1 MRGENKMSNTVGWSN
16 DFTVEQVE
24 LKGFSRSV
32 AELEWLLLILVLLYY
47 LMPGTEIDD
56 RPAVVAA
63 MVGFAVFVF
72 AFRYLNFYHR
82 ETRWKLAIETWVMT
96 AFITWILWNTGKTGS
111 PLLNLYLLVLI
122 TSGLTLGKVVT
133 LLEFGLITACYLYMG
148 FSGNGLDLKTAGDF
162 SDLMTKF
169 APVLLVAYLI
179 TMLSADARY
188 ARRLL
193 ETLSET
199 DELTG
204 LLNLRAFT
212 KILGRES
219 STAMRY
225 SRAYSVMMID
235 ADGLKQVND
244 RMGHDAG
251 NRLIRMVATAISDSL
266 RGSDVLARYG
276 GDEFVVLLP
285 ETSQRQAREAAER
298 IRTAVANTSFNL
310 DGNRIGSTVS
320 IGIASSPEDSND
332 PRELLELADRAMYE
346 SKQAGRNRCTV
357 SPPRRVAK
365 RDTVQSAES
374 SRM

>member
-1 MRGENKMSNTVGWSN
+1 MSNTARLSN
-16 DFTVEQVE
+16 DFSVEQIE

-56 RPAVVAA
+56 PPAVIGA
-63 MVGFAVFVF
+63 MVGFGVFVF

-133 LLEFGLITACYLYMG
+133 LLEFGLITACYVYMAFLG
-148 FSGNGLDLKTAGDF
+148 HGIDFATASEF

-204 LLNLRAFT
+204 LLNLRAFV

-219 STAMRY
+219 AKAMRY
-225 SRAYSVMMID
+225 SRSYSVMMID

-244 RMGHDAG
+244 GLGHEAG
-251 NRLIRMVATAISDSL
+251 NRLIKMVATAISDSL

-276 GDEFVVLLP
+276 GDEFVALLP
-285 ETSQRQAREAAER
+285 ETNQAQAGEAAER
-298 IRTAVANTSFNL
+298 IRMAVANTSFNL
-310 DGNRIGSTVS
+310 DGNRVGSTVS
-320 IGIASSPEDSND
+320 IGIASSPEDSSD
-332 PRELLELADRAMYE
+332 PRELIELADRAMYE

-357 SPPRRVAK
+357 SPPRRVPK
-365 RDTVQSAES
+365 GSTVPSMET
-374 SRM
+374 RI